1 MVYALIG
8 LAIIVAVV
16 VVWPLLMYKGP
27 SLTAYDLEELPLFH
41 DGGSDV
47 SEGLGD
53 LVTFLKDYYVA
64 PDGLSRDAS
73 LAYLR
78 KGYEHQGNT
87 REFESTFKPDTAT
100 FDGVSV
106 AGEWTIP
113 PSADPDARILFVH
126 GGAFL
131 VGSPISHRPITDN
144 LARRTGCAVF
154 AVDYR
159 LGPEHPRMDGIIDC
173 QTAYQWVLDNGP
185 DGQGAARVMALS
197 GDSAGGNLIL
207 MLTAWARDKGLRAV
221 DAAAAL
227 SPATDATG
235 QSRSMRDNIESD
247 PVLGKMLGPL
257 IKLPL
262 FLRLWIM
269 RYLGKINPST
279 PLCSPVF
286 FDLHDLPPTL
296 VQASSTE
303 MLRDDGVRYAQ
314 KARQAGS
321 PVTLQIWRGQAHVW
335 QHYDTMIPEAA
346 PALDEIAAFF
356 EKHGVKGD
364 R

>member
-1 MVYALIG
+1 MAVTYIFIG
-8 LAIIVAVV
+8 LVIVLAVV
-16 VVWPLLMYKGP
+16 LVWPLLMYKGP
-27 SLTAYDLEELPLFH
+27 SLKQYDLDDLPLFH
-41 DGGSDV
+41 DGGADV
-47 SEGLGD
+47 SSGLGE
-53 LVTFLKDYYVA
+53 LVEFLKTYYVA
-64 PDGLSRDAS
+64 PEGLSRKES
-73 LAYLR
+73 LTYLR

-87 REFESTFKPDTAT
+87 RQFESAFKTDTAT

-113 PSADPDARILFVH
+113 PKCDSDARILFVH

-173 QTAYQWVLDNGP
+173 QTAYQWVLENGP
-185 DGQGAARVMALS
+185 NGKASARVMALS

-221 DAAAAL
+221 NAVAAL

-235 QSRSMRDNIESD
+235 QSVSMRDNIASD

-269 RYLGKINPST
+269 RFLGKINPAS

-303 MLRDDGVRYAQ
+303 MLRDDAVRYAE
-314 KARQAGS
+314 KARRAGS

-346 PALDEIAAFF
+346 PALDEIASFF
-356 EKHGVKGD
+356 KRHGVKG
-364 R
+364 